1 MIYLRQRNIQNVLYK
16 YIQDYLRIL
25 LSFSSSFCRVST
37 SLSNN
42 FLLSISIH
50 IYAARCLTFS
60 LQVLRRAR
68 FHLMCPLTRPLVTHL
83 VDCPLR
89 SPTPTPTLSTNPP
102 LNAAHTPPLTMI
114 HCWSEIMANT
124 QSGKLLLDARLLA
137 RPTFRPSSVQVQV
150 PPAPPRLFT
159 IAPRHRRRRL
169 LTCRGRHLNELQS
182 LEALCHNC

>member
-1 MIYLRQRNIQNVLYK
+1 MIYLRQRNIQNLL

-25 LSFSSSFCRVST
+25 LCIQVC
-37 SLSNN
+37 
-42 FLLSISIH
+42 FLQGIYQSIKQLPTVYFYY

-124 QSGKLLLDARLLA
+124 QSAKLLLDARLLA

-150 PPAPPRLFT
+150 PPAPLD
-159 IAPRHRRRRL
+159 
-169 LTCRGRHLNELQS
+169 CLQS
-182 LEALCHNC
+182 HLGIAGGDY